1 MSTSTIFLHYL
12 TNSRP
17 LGYCLF
23 FLAGT
28 LESDGTLFTATFLA
42 RRGFFDLGDAVIV
55 VTAAAFLAD
64 TFWYWMGRRFGP
76 RAPRPVRWLMR
87 AASAFDASLL
97 KRPLHTIFISKFAYS
112 LHRPLLFR
120 LGELGVRPSL
130 YVRNNFIATL
140 GWMFVIGSLGYASGA
155 SFSLVK
161 HYMKVAEIAVLLG
174 LLLFF
179 GFSRLLSWYS
189 RRAL

>member
-1 MSTSTIFLHYL
+1 MPTVFLHYL
-12 TNSRP
+12 TGSRP

-23 FLAGT
+23 FLVGA

-42 RRGFFDLGDAVIV
+42 RQGFFDLGDVVIT

-76 RAPRPVRWLMR
+76 KAPRPVRWLMR

-97 KRPLHTIFISKFAYS
+97 KRPLRAIFISKFAYS

-120 LGELGVRPSL
+120 LGELGVPPSRYL
-130 YVRNNFIATL
+130 RNNVIATL
-140 GWMFVIGSLGYASGA
+140 GWMLVVGALGYASGA

-161 HYMKVAEIAVLLG
+161 RYMKVAEIAALLG

>member
-1 MSTSTIFLHYL
+1 MSTIFLHYL
-12 TNSRP
+12 TSSRP

-42 RRGFFDLGDAVIV
+42 RQGFFDLGDVVIV
-55 VTAAAFLAD
+55 VTTAAFLAD
-64 TFWYWMGRRFGP
+64 TFWYWMGRRFGSK
-76 RAPRPVRWLMR
+76 APRPVRWLMR
-87 AASAFDASLL
+87 AASAFDAPLL
-97 KRPLHTIFISKFAYS
+97 KRPLRTIFISKFAHS

-130 YVRNNFIATL
+130 YLRNNFISTL
-140 GWMFVIGSLGYASGA
+140 GWMFVVSALGYASGS

-161 HYMKVAEIAVLLG
+161 RYMKVAEVAVLGG

-179 GFSRLLSWYS
+179 GFSRLLSRYL